1 MKYRCIKKN
10 RPFYSVVKMSRAL
23 QVSTSGYYRWLS
35 RPKSC
40 RKRQKEELQHAIK
53 ECYDN
58 HEGRAGSPTV
68 THDLRDCEKWKS
80 ISRSRVAREMQAMSL
95 RCKTKKRFVVTTD
108 SKHSMP
114 VAPNLLNRDFEQE
127 YPNRAW
133 VSDITYLPVKNRW
146 MYLVVFI
153 DLFNRKVVGWDLSDT
168 LEAEASITALNRV
181 ISDS

>member
-1 MKYRCIKKN
+1 
-10 RPFYSVVKMSRAL
+10 V
-23 QVSTSGYYRWLS
+23 S

-40 RKRQKEELQHAIK
+40 RKREKEKL
-53 ECYDN
+53 
-58 HEGRAGSPTV
+58 
-68 THDLRDCEKWKS
+68 HDDEKWMS
-80 ISRSRVAREMQAMSL
+80 VSRSRVAREMQAMSL

-127 YPNRAW
+127 YPNRPW

-153 DLFNRKVVGWDLSDT
+153 DLFNRKVVGWDLSDS
-168 LEAEASITALNRV
+168 LEAESSITALNRAYWKRKPAKGLIV
-181 ISDS
+181 HSDRGVQYASKEFRKALKMLRCKHYEPQRKLLG